1 MLLHLYHW
9 IEQKLN
15 RKYILGMA
23 SGLVAI
29 SILFTILF
37 ISLYQKQ
44 LTSERANTSL
54 HLNKLLQ
61 TSLENAML
69 KRDLNGL
76 RDILTSFGKQDEIMQ
91 VMIFNPQ
98 GTVRFSS
105 EKQFL
110 GNVDHQIGSTI
121 HDKTLFIDTG
131 DKKEMLRS
139 INPIYNKTECSI
151 CHGDKSKNPINGV
164 LVVDFDA
171 TTLKKHAQ
179 ETTLALMGAGSTLLL
194 ITLFGGWWFM
204 GQFVLKPVK
213 KLLNAQNKFAHGDL
227 QARVNLKGN
236 DEISQL
242 GKSFNNMV
250 ETIEKQWDNI
260 EKRQLFL
267 QSLLDGIP
275 DGIRVLDQN
284 YNILLYNKSYAEQ
297 FTGDPESIINHKCYA
312 IHDRDKPCIPTM
324 EICPLFEINKNR
336 KPVKAIHHHINIE
349 KEKQSVEIFAA
360 PIISGSGLGEE
371 PIIIEVIRD
380 LSNAVNYSQE
390 QRLTALGMLASG
402 VAHEIHNPLGSIQ
415 IAFQS
420 IDQLIEAEEPVID
433 QLTYYI
439 KLIEGEIDKC
449 VDITGRLLKLGSL
462 PDTHLQPININTV
475 ISETISLL
483 KWEADSK
490 NIQMKFEIANKN
502 NLRVMATDNELRM
515 MILNLVQNAYHA
527 MPEGGDLAVLV
538 KLIDQDKYI
547 QIIIQDT
554 GVGISKK
561 MQERI
566 FDPFFSHRSDQKKG
580 TGLGLSIT
588 QAIVKRFNGSISV
601 ESKLGEGSVFTITL
615 PNADAGS
622 DSDSDN
628 HNGHNALIL

>member
-1 MLLHLYHW
+1 MLLQFYHW
-9 IEQKLN
+9 IESKLN

-23 SGLVAI
+23 SGLLAV
-29 SILFTILF
+29 SILFVILF
-37 ISLYQKQ
+37 MSMYQKQ

-76 RDILTSFGKQDEIMQ
+76 RDILTSFGKQDEIMR
-91 VMIFNPQ
+91 VMIYNPQ

-110 GNVDHQIGSTI
+110 GNIDHQIGSTVQ
-121 HDKTLFIDTG
+121 DKTVFINTG
-131 DKKEMLRS
+131 DQNEVLRS
-139 INPIYNKTECSI
+139 INPIYNKAECSV
-151 CHGDKSKNPINGV
+151 CHGDKSKNPINGI

-171 TTLKKHAQ
+171 STLRKHAQ
-179 ETTLALMGAGSTLLL
+179 ETTLVLMGSGSTMLL

-213 KLLNAQNKFAHGDL
+213 KLLHAQEKFTNGDL
-227 QARVNLKGN
+227 QSRVNLKGN

-242 GKSFNNMV
+242 GYSFNNMV
-250 ETIEKQWDNI
+250 ETIEDQWNTI
-260 EKRQLFL
+260 KKRQQFL
-267 QSLLDGIP
+267 QSLIDGIP

-284 YNILLYNKSYAEQ
+284 YNILLYNKTYAEQ
-297 FTGDPESIINHKCYA
+297 FAGDAESIINHKCYA
-312 IHDRDKPCIPTM
+312 IHDRDEPCIPTM
-324 EICPLFEINKNR
+324 ETCPLFEINKNG
-336 KPVKAIHHHINIE
+336 KPIKAIHHHINNK
-349 KEKQSVEIFAA
+349 KEKQSSEIFAA
-360 PIISGSGLGEE
+360 PIIAGGDLGKE

-380 LSNAVNYSQE
+380 LSKAINYSQE

-433 QLTYYI
+433 QLKYYI

-462 PDTHLQPININTV
+462 PDTYLQPINLNTV

-483 KWEADSK
+483 QWEADSK
-490 NIQMKFEIANKN
+490 DIQMKLEIPNSNK
-502 NLRVMATDNELRM
+502 LRVMATDNELRM

-527 MPEGGDLAVLV
+527 MPDGGDLFVNV
-538 KLIDQDKYI
+538 KPLDQKKQI
-547 QIIIQDT
+547 KIIIQDT

-561 MQERI
+561 KQERI
-566 FDPFFSHRSDQKKG
+566 FDPFFSHRSDKEKG

-588 QAIVKRFNGSISV
+588 QAIIKRFNGSITV
-601 ESKLGEGSVFTITL
+601 KSKPGEGSIFTITL
-615 PNADAGS
+615 PNADK
-622 DSDSDN
+622 
-628 HNGHNALIL
+628 